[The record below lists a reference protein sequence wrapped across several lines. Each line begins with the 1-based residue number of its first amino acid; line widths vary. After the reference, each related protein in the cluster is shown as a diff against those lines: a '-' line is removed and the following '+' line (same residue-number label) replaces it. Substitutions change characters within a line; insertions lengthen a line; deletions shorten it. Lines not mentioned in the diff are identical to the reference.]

1 MSKFLAGARR
11 PALCAVSFAS
21 MLAGGVTLW
30 AILDPE
36 TVRAASTWLLLG
48 VLAMMTLPLLTLA
61 AFETDRRNRAARQA
75 SRRAREAARD
85 EALAREIQ
93 ARDLA
98 IAAMEI
104 EFEIPA
110 PARDAETVAVRH
122 EPNAS
127 GQVGAVSARRV
138 ARSAPGRSRAALRR

>member
-1 MSKFLAGARR
+1 MSKFLVGARR
-11 PALCAVSFAS
+11 PALCAVSVAS

-48 VLAMMTLPLLTLA
+48 VLALMSLPLLTLA
-61 AFETDRRNRAARQA
+61 AFETDRRHRAARQA
-75 SRRAREAARD
+75 ARRAQLAARQ

-93 ARDLA
+93 TRDLA

-104 EFEIPA
+104 DFEIPSSV
-110 PARDAETVAVRH
+110 RDAETVAVRH
-122 EPNAS
+122 EPSAGANAGS
-127 GQVGAVSARRV
+127 VSARRA